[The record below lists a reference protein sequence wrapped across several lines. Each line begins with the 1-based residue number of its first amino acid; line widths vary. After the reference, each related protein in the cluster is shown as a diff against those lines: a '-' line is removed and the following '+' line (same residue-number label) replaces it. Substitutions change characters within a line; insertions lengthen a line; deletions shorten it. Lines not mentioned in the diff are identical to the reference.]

1 MVLGRVELTLDL
13 EWHSG
18 IFRHIFTFQVH
29 TVQCVKSTLSLV
41 GSQWPPFAIGTH
53 SDQYYDAPKKTLC
66 LWRALPVPKDCEES
80 NHVNVLNWATPPC
93 SKSTFKQ
100 YGGWLNTLQ
109 IRVIFDQYE
118 KENQKKKRK
127 LPAGLKAATC
137 ISGGSGVLFPAAP
150 LYIPHIYTYS
160 IQYSMLYLTHI
171 GLHYIAFQIPHPYT
185 RCTYYISPVRYARS
199 WHLLSEW

>member
-13 EWHSG
+13 EWHSR

-41 GSQWPPFAIGTH
+41 GSLRPPFAIGTH

-93 SKSTFKQ
+93 SKSTFKE
-100 YGGWLNTLQ
+100 YGGWWNTFANMCHLRP
-109 IRVIFDQYE
+109 IW
-118 KENQKKKRK
+118 KRK
-127 LPAGLKAATC
+127 LKGEKNLPAGLKAATC
-137 ISGGSGVLFPAAP
+137 ISGGIRCSLSSCAP
-150 LYIPHIYTYS
+150 IYPKHIYLQYAIQHAMSYSRMFTLYSISNPTSLHKVYVLYIPWMI
-160 IQYSMLYLTHI
+160 
-171 GLHYIAFQIPHPYT
+171 
-185 RCTYYISPVRYARS
+185 C
-199 WHLLSEW
+199 